1 MKVLKEMKLKETLNP
16 TNDGIFKRLYATHEL
31 DAFLT
36 EDDAKTLDIEYY
48 LSHSGEKY
56 ISRLYINLLKFNDT
70 LEQLTKIILTNYK
83 DNWLKVYDAYTTDYE
98 PLENYRMV
106 ENEKVKSKVTNTVGT
121 SADTYGFNSVDSV
134 PTSKVNTTSTTEGSK
149 DDNDR
154 DLTRS
159 GNIGVT
165 TSQQMLESELSLRKF
180 EFYHVLMNDID
191 KILCLKKY

>member
-1 MKVLKEMKLKETLNP
+1 MKVLKDMKLKETLNP
-16 TNDGIFKRLYATHEL
+16 VNDGIFKRLFATHEL
-31 DAFLT
+31 DSFLT
-36 EDDAKTLDIEYY
+36 EEDAKTLDLEYY

-56 ISRLYINLLKFNDT
+56 ISRLYINLLNINDT
-70 LEQLTKIILTNYK
+70 LGQLTKIILSNYK

-121 SADTYGFNSVDSV
+121 SADTYGFNSVESV

-165 TSQQMLESELSLRKF
+165 TSQQMLESELSLRKY
-180 EFYHVLMNDID
+180 EFYHVMMVDID